1 MPSARCGRNRGIL
14 QGADDFPWRGFGI
27 KDKCL
32 YILDVGFN
40 VMNAPQQSAPH
51 TVLPSMLQTIVEA
64 ICDRPRDTAAQ
75 RTVRSHAVRETV
87 QGFHPRDPVEIMFA
101 GLAVTHAYLV
111 EDAAHDVFRSQ
122 DDRVKAQTRSTIV
135 ALGRSMFGFLK
146 ELRDAQT
153 GGARPR
159 RPSNSNRNLI
169 ACARAGQA
177 ARQCDGRGGQ
187 TD

>member
-1 MPSARCGRNRGIL
+1 MDA
-14 QGADDFPWRGFGI
+14 
-27 KDKCL
+27 
-32 YILDVGFN
+32 
-40 VMNAPQQSAPH
+40 APQSASQ

-122 DDRVKAQTRSTIV
+122 DDRLKARTRSTIV
-135 ALGRSMFGFLK
+135 ALGRSMSGFLK

-153 GGARPR
+153 GWRKAAAAEQPEPESVASRAPDRPLDNAAAAVVK
-159 RPSNSNRNLI
+159 PI
-169 ACARAGQA
+169 AS
-177 ARQCDGRGGQ
+177 
-187 TD
+187 